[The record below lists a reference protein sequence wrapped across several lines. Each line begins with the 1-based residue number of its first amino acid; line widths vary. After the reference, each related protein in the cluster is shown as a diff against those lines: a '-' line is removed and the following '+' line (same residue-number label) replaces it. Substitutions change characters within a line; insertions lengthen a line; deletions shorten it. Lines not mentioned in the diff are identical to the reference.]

1 MDQTTEIKKKE
12 ESLSAL
18 MSRILEEPLGPLNKS
33 INVSMEMLQDSK
45 DILNEIESGVKANS
59 FDVEKSFRSLR
70 NSLTQIKDEVLPDH
84 EQNIQRQ
91 FKTLSEATAKKAQE
105 SIDVQQRSTD
115 TLKTFLVTTRDTVVG
130 ELSANK
136 EMNQRAFAALTQQCA
151 ASNESLATGLQ
162 KATHVIG
169 NAITAQQRAL
179 DASHQTLVELF
190 NSASNDRRAIQQS
203 LVHLTTQH
211 EVIGK
216 SLMRL
221 NDGSTAVYSRL
232 RDIEQTSI
240 NAIEGNQVE
249 VTRMLTEQNATLT
262 RHITSVQAQLKTL
275 TITVGVFFASTLGY
289 VAYDALSKFN

>member
-18 MSRILEEPLGPLNKS
+18 MSRILGEPLGPLNKS

-45 DILNEIESGVKANS
+45 DRLDEIESGVKAYS
-59 FDVEKSFRSLR
+59 LDVEKSIRSLR
-70 NSLTQIKDEVLPDH
+70 RSLDAMKDEVLPDH

-105 SIDVQQRSTD
+105 SIDVQQRSID

-130 ELSANK
+130 ELSANM

-169 NAITAQQRAL
+169 NAIITQQRAL
-179 DASHQTLVELF
+179 EVSHQTLLELF
-190 NSASNDRRAIQQS
+190 SSASNERSAIRQS
-203 LVHLTTQH
+203 LTLLTTQQ
-211 EVIGK
+211 EVSGK
-216 SLMRL
+216 SLISL
-221 NDGSTAVYSRL
+221 NRSSSAVYARL
-232 RDIEQTSI
+232 ADVEQTST
-240 NAIEGNQVE
+240 NAIEGNQVA

-262 RHITSVQAQLKTL
+262 RHIASVRAQLKTL

-289 VAYDALSKFN
+289 MAYDAWSKFH